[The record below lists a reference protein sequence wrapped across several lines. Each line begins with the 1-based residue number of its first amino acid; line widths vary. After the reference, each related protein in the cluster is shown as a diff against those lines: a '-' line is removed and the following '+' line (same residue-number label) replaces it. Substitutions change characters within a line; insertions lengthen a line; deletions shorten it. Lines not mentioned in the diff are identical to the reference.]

1 VIFFLTL
8 KFSRK
13 NFSNNTEH
21 GVLEQIGHNVVR
33 HLLHTKNDVL
43 AVTGTIGSFGGSAL
57 HMLQGTFKR
66 ASSSNFSCKSLPREN
81 NWYELENSVCTIG
94 STVEAVEIMIGGGIL
109 KRPASSRSLVL
120 RLKLYLIAKLKK
132 STKLSTDTCG
142 GTIGKSDELLTSLL
156 EFWNFEL
163 FGHTNKCWKC
173 IFCNRFWKHSKFSG
187 AKSHNHFQY
196 IVVIEIQV
204 TFNGFFACL
213 PPFPGPKIES
223 TLGTSSEETLDLR
236 KGFSQPLSLPTDV
249 MDPEDDSQPSWS
261 MWPQPCPWVH
271 YLAAFSN

>member
-43 AVTGTIGSFGGSAL
+43 AVTGIIGSFGGSAL

-132 STKLSTDTCG
+132 STNSSTDTCG
-142 GTIGKSDELLTSLL
+142 GTIGKRAMNCSQACLSFGILNCLAIRTNVGNVSFVTGFGNIPSSVEQRAITTSNTSL
-156 EFWNFEL
+156 
-163 FGHTNKCWKC
+163 
-173 IFCNRFWKHSKFSG
+173 
-187 AKSHNHFQY
+187 
-196 IVVIEIQV
+196 
-204 TFNGFFACL
+204 
-213 PPFPGPKIES
+213 
-223 TLGTSSEETLDLR
+223 
-236 KGFSQPLSLPTDV
+236 
-249 MDPEDDSQPSWS
+249 
-261 MWPQPCPWVH
+261 
-271 YLAAFSN
+271 